1 MPWPLWPYIADFYC
15 AKLLLVIEIDGNIHE
30 NNKLYDEARENR
42 MRELCIETIRYTNST
57 VLTNLEE
64 VEQDILKKLSERNK
78 FFS

>member
-1 MPWPLWPYIADFYC
+1 
-15 AKLLLVIEIDGNIHE
+15 
-30 NNKLYDEARENR
+30 